1 MSIIES
7 SKKLR
12 SFSVQ
17 NSLSEKIG
25 AYGTSQKNPISIL
38 SSVNN
43 MNGSFDGG
51 SIGGSS
57 LNIPQKKI
65 KIPKLNL

>member
-1 MSIIES
+1 
-7 SKKLR
+7 
-12 SFSVQ
+12 
-17 NSLSEKIG
+17 
-25 AYGTSQKNPISIL
+25 
-38 SSVNN
+38 